1 MGELGLAFIKLAK
14 FETEKSVLNAHR
26 THIADTK
33 WLGTASVKACR
44 LYRDA
49 NVQSMKHLVSTFQRE
64 RTA

>member
-14 FETEKSVLNAHR
+14 FEAEKSLLNAQR

-33 WLGTASVKACR
+33 WLGIASVKASR

-49 NVQSMKHLVSTFQRE
+49 NAQSMKHLVSTFECE